1 MGYSPEIKQLISDSD
16 IILAQTLLF
25 VESQQ
30 LLFEYQFTGNS
41 LTNSYRASLGITR
54 QELVF
59 DPGKFFLALTAG
71 FRYHTKF

>member
-1 MGYSPEIKQLISDSD
+1 
-16 IILAQTLLF
+16 LLF

-30 LLFEYQFTGNS
+30 LLFEYQFTGKS
-41 LTNSYRASLGITR
+41 LTNSYRASLGVTR

-59 DPGKFFLALTAG
+59 DPGTFFWALTAG